1 VVLVTAQPWSEPPQR
16 PASYTFIPL
25 FPERWNATSYE
36 RLRSRL
42 NPRAPVRA
50 ACARPPLQGLA
61 FLSATGQV
69 SSVLDE
75 WWRSSVP
82 SGSVPVLIMLDEPEL
97 ETWVPGLDAVFVIG
111 VGEEAQRARYA
122 VHANVA
128 AVPVREGPAELTEY
142 VMRLYGGA
150 DLACFL
156 PDDQPGA
163 PRAGPVETAEAA
175 FPGAAFPGTGFP
187 GPAAPAE
194 MAFPGS
200 GFPGSGFPGPAF
212 PGPAFPGPAAPAES
226 AFPDTGFPGPA
237 FSGQLPSQ
245 QLPAGAVPPPEA
257 APAPSWAEPT
267 WSAASGAPAPDPFQ
281 ALVAARP
288 VVQAPAAGA
297 QAVGA
302 PGAGG
307 WAEGRTAH
315 QQQRAG
321 WSPTAAA
328 EPPRA
333 PAAVKRRSAP
343 RHGPGI
349 RSMVARATA
358 GLLGGRRSSVPAEL
372 TQLATVHTEGKIVGV
387 ISRAGGVGKTAVAA
401 ALGII
406 YGEAIQD
413 SGWCAAVLDQNT
425 GNPDQWGRMDFGP
438 SVRTVAEIMADIEA
452 GHEWTIPAWNG
463 TPALAVYPES
473 RNAIGGYT
481 PEQIQRFANRLRQI
495 HMISVVDLPNRM
507 PDLGASG
514 EAAISAGW
522 VMVADLLA
530 IPTTDDPTRLH
541 GVVEL
546 LDAPLIKGDARNGYR
561 SIPVIVAYV
570 SSPLR
575 AIRENRDVTAYLDQ
589 IRERAA
595 DVIEIPKDE
604 RATLAVIKGQPIT
617 EVNPRLREAYVRL
630 ALSVA
635 RTLADR

>member
-1 VVLVTAQPWSEPPQR
+1 VVLVTAQHGSVQPQR

-25 FPERWNATSYE
+25 FPERWNVPSYE

-42 NPRAPVRA
+42 NPRAPVRV

-61 FLSATGQV
+61 FLSATGQM
-69 SSVLDE
+69 SSVLDG
-75 WWRSSVP
+75 WWRASVP
-82 SGSVPVLIMLDEPEL
+82 SDSVPILIMLDEPEL
-97 ETWVPGLDAVFVIG
+97 ETWLPGLDAVFVIG
-111 VGEEAQRARYA
+111 VGDEAHLARYA
-122 VHANVA
+122 SHRNVS
-128 AVPVREGPAELTEY
+128 AVPVRDGPAELTEY
-142 VMRLYGGA
+142 VMRLYGSP

-156 PDDQPGA
+156 SDDRPA
-163 PRAGPVETAEAA
+163 AACRPPATAAALRAGPLAPVEAA
-175 FPGAAFPGTGFP
+175 SP
-187 GPAAPAE
+187 GPAAA
-194 MAFPGS
+194 
-200 GFPGSGFPGPAF
+200 
-212 PGPAFPGPAAPAES
+212 
-226 AFPDTGFPGPA
+226 
-237 FSGQLPSQ
+237 
-245 QLPAGAVPPPEA
+245 PAGAPPSDARQPGRSR
-257 APAPSWAEPT
+257 PAVADEST
-267 WSAASGAPAPDPFQ
+267 WNPASGSPAPDPFH

-288 VVQAPAAGA
+288 VVQAHAGPAPA
-297 QAVGA
+297 
-302 PGAGG
+302 AGG
-307 WAEGRTAH
+307 WAEDRRGRAAR
-315 QQQRAG
+315 QRQA
-321 WSPTAAA
+321 WSPTPIA
-328 EPPRA
+328 EPPPRA
-333 PAAVKRRSAP
+333 GMAVKRRPAL

-358 GLLGGRRSSVPAEL
+358 GLFGGGRRSSVPAEL
-372 TQLATVHTEGKIVGV
+372 TQLAMAHTEGRIVGV

-438 SVRTVAEIMADIEA
+438 GVRTVSQIMADIEA
-452 GHEWTIPAWNG
+452 GREWTIPAWNG

-473 RNAIGGYT
+473 QNAIGGYT
-481 PEQIQRFANRLRQI
+481 PAQIQRFANRLRQL

-507 PDLGASG
+507 PDPDTSAGTV
-514 EAAISAGW
+514 SAGW

-575 AIRENRDVTAYLDQ
+575 AIRQNREVNAYLDR

-630 ALSVA
+630 ALAVA